1 MGIPSYFS
9 YIVKNHASIIRKFNN
24 SSLQVNN
31 LYLDAN
37 SIIYDCVHKID
48 FSKLTMSDSDT
59 IQFDVF
65 RKIDEYI
72 SLLNPDSNVYIAFDG
87 VAPTAKLEQ
96 QRQRRY
102 KSRVQADLA
111 KAIYNGQKPDAWNTA
126 AITPGT
132 KFMAS
137 LNAGLR
143 KRFNDPTKYK
153 LKNLI
158 LSPSDRY
165 GEGEHKLFEYIRAF
179 PDQHNEQN
187 TVIYGLDADLIMLAI
202 NHLPVSKNLYLF
214 RETPHFI
221 QSINSELQ
229 PNESYLM
236 DIPELAKAL
245 VIEMNPN
252 PPLEKVEPNPLL
264 KKWSKTN
271 ETTVATDLAPPFPKV
286 DKVEDYIFLCFFLG
300 NDFMPHFPSVNIRTG
315 GVDKMLNA
323 YKATIGSTNENLTNG
338 KQIYW
343 ANVRK
348 LVKHL
353 ADFEE
358 ENFKAESA
366 LRDKRE
372 RFHIPDE
379 TPEDKIKKFDALP
392 TYERVIEKYI
402 DPKTPNW
409 QSRYYKALFD
419 IEIDEVR
426 KKQICIN
433 YLEGLEWTMKYY
445 TSGCPDWRWCYH
457 YNYPPLFSDL
467 LKYIPF
473 FETEFIENKRPAPV
487 SELTQL
493 SYVSPKE
500 SLSLLPPKLHERLN
514 QTNWYR
520 NDCDVVWAYCRY
532 FWEAHVLLP
541 EIDIDEL
548 EAIVSTFAKVEPKH
562 LL

>member
-9 YIVKNHASIIRKFNN
+9 YIVKNHAKIIRRFDAKT
-24 SSLQVNN
+24 LTVNN

-48 FSKLTMSDSDT
+48 FTSLKESDVDA
-59 IQFDVF
+59 IQTAVF
-65 RKIDEYI
+65 HKIDEYI
-72 SLLNPDSNVYIAFDG
+72 ALIRPDSNLYIAFDG

-102 KSRVQADLA
+102 KSRVQNELA
-111 KAIYNGQKPDAWNTA
+111 KAVLQRPDPWNTA

-132 KFMAS
+132 NFMAK
-137 LNAGLR
+137 LNTGLR
-143 KRFNDPTKYK
+143 ARFRDATKYNV
-153 LKNLI
+153 KNLI

-179 PDQHNEQN
+179 PDQHRDQN
-187 TVIYGLDADLIMLAI
+187 TVIYGLDADLIMLSI
-202 NHLPVSKNLYLF
+202 NHLPVSKNTYLF

-221 QSINSELQ
+221 QSISSELL
-229 PNESYLM
+229 PNETYLM

-245 VIEMNPN
+245 VIEMNPPS
-252 PPLEKVEPNPLL
+252 PPLEKVEPN
-264 KKWSKTN
+264 SKV
-271 ETTVATDLAPPFPKV
+271 EKIATHLAPPLEKV
-286 DKVEDYIFLCFFLG
+286 DNRMYDYIFMCFFLG

-323 YKATIGSTNENLTNG
+323 YKATIGGTDEFLTNG

-343 ANVRK
+343 KNVRK
-348 LVKHL
+348 LVQHL
-353 ADFEE
+353 ATLEE
-358 ENFKAESA
+358 QHFKAESA

-372 RFHIPDE
+372 RMRIPDE

-402 DPKTPNW
+402 DPKSPNW

-419 IEIDEVR
+419 IAIDDVR
-426 KKQICIN
+426 KKQICVN

-445 TSGCPDWRWCYH
+445 TSGCPDWKWCYH
-457 YNYPPLFSDL
+457 YNYPPLFEDL

-473 FETEFIENKRPAPV
+473 FDTEFIETKRPAPV

-500 SLSLLPPKLHERLN
+500 SLYLLPPKLQERLL
-514 QTNWYR
+514 QTNWYKS
-520 NDCDVVWAYCRY
+520 DCDVVWAYCRY
-532 FWEAHVLLP
+532 FWESHVLMP

-548 EAIVSTFAKVEPKH
+548 ERIVSTQRT
-562 LL
+562 

>member
-9 YIVKNHASIIRKFNN
+9 YIVKNHASIIRKFNK
-24 SSLQVNN
+24 SSLKVNN

-48 FSKLTMSDSDT
+48 FSNLVESDSET
-59 IQFDVF
+59 IQGDVF

-72 SLLNPDSNVYIAFDG
+72 ALLNPDSNVYIAFDG

-102 KSRVQADLA
+102 KSKVQADLA
-111 KAIYNGQKPDAWNTA
+111 KAVYNGKKADAWNTA

-137 LNAGLR
+137 LNTGLR
-143 KRFNDPTKYK
+143 KRFNDPAKYN

-179 PDQHNEQN
+179 PDQHKEQN

-221 QSINSELQ
+221 QSISSDLQ
-229 PNESYLM
+229 PNETYLM

-245 VIEMNPN
+245 VLEMN
-252 PPLEKVEPNPLL
+252 PNPLL

-271 ETTVATDLAPPFPKV
+271 ETDNDTNKEPSVATVLAPPFPKV
-286 DKVEDYIFLCFFLG
+286 DLDNRMYDYIFLCFFLG

-343 ANVRK
+343 GNVRK
-348 LVKHL
+348 LVQHL
-353 ADFEE
+353 ANLEE
-358 ENFKAESA
+358 EHIKTESA

-372 RFHIPDE
+372 RIRIPDE

-409 QSRYYKALFD
+409 QSRYYKSLFEID
-419 IEIDEVR
+419 IDEVR

-467 LKYIPF
+467 LKYVPF
-473 FETEFIENKRPAPV
+473 FETEFVDNKKPAPV

-548 EAIVSTFAKVEPKH
+548 EGIVSTFHKVH
-562 LL
+562 

>member
-24 SSLQVNN
+24 SSLKVNN

-48 FSKLTMSDSDT
+48 FSKLVESDSET
-59 IQFDVF
+59 IQGDVF

-72 SLLNPDSNVYIAFDG
+72 ALLNPDSNVYIAFDG

-102 KSRVQADLA
+102 KSKVQADLV
-111 KAIYNGQKPDAWNTA
+111 KAVYNGKNPDAWNTA

-143 KRFNDPTKYK
+143 KRFNDPAKYN

-179 PDQHNEQN
+179 PDQHKEQN

-221 QSINSELQ
+221 QSISSDLQ
-229 PNESYLM
+229 PNETYLM

-245 VIEMNPN
+245 VLEMNPN
-252 PPLEKVEPNPLL
+252 PPLEKVEPNRKVGFAPLL
-264 KKWSKTN
+264 
-271 ETTVATDLAPPFPKV
+271 PKV
-286 DKVEDYIFLCFFLG
+286 DKVVTDLAQHLPKVGDYIFLCFFLG

-323 YKATIGSTNENLTNG
+323 YRATIGSTNENLTNG

-343 ANVRK
+343 GNVRK

-353 ADFEE
+353 ADLEE
-358 ENFKAESA
+358 EHIKTESA

-372 RFHIPDE
+372 RFRIPDE

-409 QSRYYKALFD
+409 QSRYYKSLFD
-419 IEIDEVR
+419 IEIDDVR

-467 LKYIPF
+467 LKYVPF
-473 FETEFIENKRPAPV
+473 FETEFVDNKKPAPV

-500 SLSLLPPKLHERLN
+500 SLNLLPPKLHERLN

-532 FWEAHVLLP
+532 FWEAHVMLP

-548 EAIVSTFAKVEPKH
+548 EAIVSSQ
-562 LL
+562 

>member
-1 MGIPSYFS
+1 MGIPAYFS
-9 YIVKNHASIIRKFNN
+9 YIVKNHASIIRKFNK
-24 SSLQVNN
+24 SSLRVNN

-48 FSKLTMSDSDT
+48 FSKLTMSDADT
-59 IQFDVF
+59 IQGDVF

-72 SLLNPDSNVYIAFDG
+72 ALLNPDSNVYIAFDG

-102 KSRVQADLA
+102 KSRVQSELA
-111 KAIYNGQKPDAWNTA
+111 KAVYNGKKSDSWNTA

-132 KFMAS
+132 NFMAS

-143 KRFNDPTKYK
+143 KRFNDPAKYN

-202 NHLPVSKNLYLF
+202 NHLKVSKNLYLF

-229 PNESYLM
+229 PNETYLM

-245 VIEMNPN
+245 VLEMNP
-252 PPLEKVEPNPLL
+252 PLGKVEPNPNPLL

-271 ETTVATDLAPPFPKV
+271 EPTTVATNLAPPFPKV
-286 DKVEDYIFLCFFLG
+286 DFAQLFSKVDDYIFLCFFLG

-315 GVDKMLNA
+315 GIDKMMNA
-323 YKATIGSTNENLTNG
+323 YKATIGEENLTNG
-338 KQIYW
+338 KQIHW

-353 ADFEE
+353 ADLEE

-372 RFHIPDE
+372 RFRIPDE

-419 IEIDEVR
+419 IEIDDVR

-473 FETEFIENKRPAPV
+473 FETEFIENKKPAPV

-520 NDCDVVWAYCRY
+520 NDSDVVWAYCRY
-532 FWEAHVLLP
+532 FWEAHVMLP

-548 EAIVSTFAKVEPKH
+548 ESIVSSQRT
-562 LL
+562 

>member
-1 MGIPSYFS
+1 
-9 YIVKNHASIIRKFNN
+9 
-24 SSLQVNN
+24 LQVNN

-48 FSKLTMSDSDT
+48 FSKLVESDAET
-59 IQFDVF
+59 IQGDVF

-111 KAIYNGQKPDAWNTA
+111 KAVLKKPDPWNTA

-137 LNAGLR
+137 LNASLR
-143 KRFNDPTKYK
+143 KRFNDPAKYN

-179 PDQHNEQN
+179 PDQHKEQN

-202 NHLPVSKNLYLF
+202 NHLPVSKNIYLF

-221 QSINSELQ
+221 QSISSELQ
-229 PNESYLM
+229 PNETYLM

-245 VIEMNPN
+245 VIEMNP
-252 PPLEKVEPNPLL
+252 PLEKVEPN
-264 KKWSKTN
+264 S
-271 ETTVATDLAPPFPKV
+271 KV
-286 DKVEDYIFLCFFLG
+286 DNRMYDYIFLCFFLG

-343 ANVRK
+343 GNVRK
-348 LVKHL
+348 IVQHL
-353 ADFEE
+353 ADLEE
-358 ENFKAESA
+358 QHIKAESA

-372 RFHIPDE
+372 RLRIPDE

-409 QSRYYKALFD
+409 QSRYYKSLFD

-473 FETEFIENKRPAPV
+473 FETEFIESKKPAPV

-500 SLSLLPPKLHERLN
+500 SLNLLPPKLHERLI

-520 NDCDVVWAYCRY
+520 NDCDVIWAYCRY

-548 EAIVSTFAKVEPKH
+548 EAIVSTQRTSPI
-562 LL
+562 

>member
-1 MGIPSYFS
+1 M
-9 YIVKNHASIIRKFNN
+9 
-24 SSLQVNN
+24 
-31 LYLDAN
+31 
-37 SIIYDCVHKID
+37 
-48 FSKLTMSDSDT
+48 
-59 IQFDVF
+59 
-65 RKIDEYI
+65 
-72 SLLNPDSNVYIAFDG
+72 NPDSNVYIAFDG

-102 KSRVQADLA
+102 KSKVQADLV
-111 KAIYNGQKPDAWNTA
+111 KAVYNGKNPDAWNTA

-143 KRFNDPTKYK
+143 KRFNDPAKYN

-179 PDQHNEQN
+179 PDQHKEQN

-221 QSINSELQ
+221 QSISSDLQ
-229 PNESYLM
+229 PNETYLM

-245 VIEMNPN
+245 VLEMNPN
-252 PPLEKVEPNPLL
+252 PPLEKVEPNRKVGFAPLL
-264 KKWSKTN
+264 
-271 ETTVATDLAPPFPKV
+271 PKV
-286 DKVEDYIFLCFFLG
+286 DKVVTDLAQHLPKVGDYIFLCFFLG

-323 YKATIGSTNENLTNG
+323 YRATIGSTNENLTNG

-343 ANVRK
+343 GNVRK

-353 ADFEE
+353 ADLEE
-358 ENFKAESA
+358 EHIKTESA

-372 RFHIPDE
+372 RFRIPDE

-409 QSRYYKALFD
+409 QSRYYKSLFD
-419 IEIDEVR
+419 IEIDDVR

-467 LKYIPF
+467 LKYVPF
-473 FETEFIENKRPAPV
+473 FETEFVDNKKPAPV

-500 SLSLLPPKLHERLN
+500 SLNLLPPKLHERLN

-532 FWEAHVLLP
+532 FWEAHVMLP

-548 EAIVSTFAKVEPKH
+548 EAIVSTQ
-562 LL
+562 

>member
-9 YIVKNHASIIRKFNN
+9 YIVKNHARIIQKLNN
-24 SSLQVNN
+24 ANLRINN
-31 LYLDAN
+31 LYMDAN

-48 FSKLTMSDSDT
+48 FANLLESDT
-59 IQFDVF
+59 ETIQCDVF
-65 RKIDEYI
+65 RKIEEYI
-72 SLLNPDSNVYIAFDG
+72 ELIGPDSNVYIAFDG

-102 KSRVQADLA
+102 KSRVQSELV
-111 KAIYNGQKPDAWNTA
+111 KTLFQKPTPWNTA

-132 KFMAS
+132 KFMSS
-137 LNAGLR
+137 LNTNLR
-143 KRFNDPTKYK
+143 KRFNDPAKYN
-153 LKNLI
+153 LKKLI

-179 PDQHNEQN
+179 PEEHKEQN
-187 TVIYGLDADLIMLAI
+187 TVIYGLDADLIMLSI
-202 NHLPVSKNLYLF
+202 NHLPVSKNIYLF

-229 PNESYLM
+229 PNETYLL

-245 VIEMNPN
+245 VLEMNPILQN
-252 PPLEKVEPNPLL
+252 NQPK
-264 KKWSKTN
+264 
-271 ETTVATDLAPPFPKV
+271 VATHLAPKI
-286 DKVEDYIFLCFFLG
+286 DNSNCMYDYIFMCFFLG

-315 GVDKMLNA
+315 GVDKMMNA
-323 YKATIGSTNENLTNG
+323 YKATIGGTNQYLTNG

-348 LVKHL
+348 LVQHL
-353 ADFEE
+353 ANLEE
-358 ENFKAESA
+358 KHFKTESE

-372 RFHIPDE
+372 RMRLPDE

-409 QSRYYKALFD
+409 QSRYYKSLFD
-419 IEIDEVR
+419 IDIDEMR

-457 YNYPPLFSDL
+457 YNYPPLLSDL

-473 FETEFIENKRPAPV
+473 FDTEFVENKKPAPV

-500 SLSLLPPKLHERLN
+500 SLNLLPPKLHQRLI

-532 FWEAHVLLP
+532 YWEAHVLLP
-541 EIDIDEL
+541 EIDMDEL
-548 EAIVSTFAKVEPKH
+548 ESIVSTQRS
-562 LL
+562 

>member
-9 YIVKNHASIIRKFNN
+9 YIVKNHAKIIRRFDTK
-24 SSLQVNN
+24 SLSVNN

-48 FSKLTMSDSDT
+48 FTSLKESDVDA
-59 IQFDVF
+59 IQTAVF
-65 RKIDEYI
+65 HKIDEYI
-72 SLLNPDSNVYIAFDG
+72 ALIRPDSNLYIAFDG

-102 KSRVQADLA
+102 KSRVQNELA
-111 KAIYNGQKPDAWNTA
+111 KAVLRKPDPWNTA

-132 KFMAS
+132 NFMAK

-143 KRFNDPTKYK
+143 TRFHDATKYNV
-153 LKNLI
+153 KNLI

-165 GEGEHKLFEYIRAF
+165 GEGEHKLFDYIRAF
-179 PDQHNEQN
+179 PDQHRDQN
-187 TVIYGLDADLIMLAI
+187 TVIYGLDADLIMLSI
-202 NHLPVSKNLYLF
+202 NHLPVSKNTYLF

-221 QSINSELQ
+221 QSISSELL
-229 PNESYLM
+229 PNETYLM

-245 VIEMNPN
+245 VIEMNP
-252 PPLEKVEPNPLL
+252 PLEKVEPN
-264 KKWSKTN
+264 SKV
-271 ETTVATDLAPPFPKV
+271 EKVATHLAPPLEKM
-286 DKVEDYIFLCFFLG
+286 DNRMYDYIFMCFFLG

-323 YKATIGSTNENLTNG
+323 YKATIGGTDEFLTNG

-343 ANVRK
+343 KNVRK
-348 LVKHL
+348 LVQHL
-353 ADFEE
+353 ATLEE
-358 ENFKAESA
+358 QHFKAESA

-372 RFHIPDE
+372 RMRIPDE

-392 TYERVIEKYI
+392 TYERIIEKYI
-402 DPKTPNW
+402 DPKSPNW

-419 IEIDEVR
+419 IAIDDVR
-426 KKQICIN
+426 KKQICVN

-445 TSGCPDWRWCYH
+445 TSGCPDWKWCYH
-457 YNYPPLFSDL
+457 YNYPPLFEDL

-473 FETEFIENKRPAPV
+473 FDTEFIETKRPAPV

-500 SLSLLPPKLHERLN
+500 SLYLLPPKLHERLL
-514 QTNWYR
+514 QTNWYKS
-520 NDCDVVWAYCRY
+520 DCDVVWAYCRY
-532 FWEAHVLLP
+532 FWESHVLMP

-548 EAIVSTFAKVEPKH
+548 ERIVSTFAKH
-562 LL
+562 

>member
-24 SSLQVNN
+24 SSLKVNN

-48 FSKLTMSDSDT
+48 FSKLVESDSET
-59 IQFDVF
+59 IQGDVF

-72 SLLNPDSNVYIAFDG
+72 ALLNPDSNVYIAFDG

-102 KSRVQADLA
+102 KSKVQADLV
-111 KAIYNGQKPDAWNTA
+111 KAVYNGKNPDAWNTA

-143 KRFNDPTKYK
+143 KRFNDPAKYN

-179 PDQHNEQN
+179 PDQHKEQN

-221 QSINSELQ
+221 QSISSDLQ
-229 PNESYLM
+229 PNETYLM

-245 VIEMNPN
+245 VLEMNPN
-252 PPLEKVEPNPLL
+252 PPLEKVEPNRKVGFAPLL
-264 KKWSKTN
+264 
-271 ETTVATDLAPPFPKV
+271 PKV
-286 DKVEDYIFLCFFLG
+286 DKVVTDLAQHLPKVGDYIFLCFFLG

-323 YKATIGSTNENLTNG
+323 YRATIGSTNENLTNG

-343 ANVRK
+343 GNVRK

-353 ADFEE
+353 ADLEE
-358 ENFKAESA
+358 EHIKTESA

-372 RFHIPDE
+372 RFRIPDE

-409 QSRYYKALFD
+409 QSRYYKSLFD
-419 IEIDEVR
+419 IEIDDVR

-467 LKYIPF
+467 LKYVPF
-473 FETEFIENKRPAPV
+473 FETEFVDNKKPAPV

-500 SLSLLPPKLHERLN
+500 SLNLLPPKLHERLN

-532 FWEAHVLLP
+532 FWEAHVMLP

-548 EAIVSTFAKVEPKH
+548 EAIVSTQ
-562 LL
+562 